1 MPDFKGMVDRE
12 KMKKPKIK
20 KSGKAFHFG
29 ASEKDKDDF
38 KKQKV
43 KKVIPQRK
51 EMAIIRRA
59 IVDLYEGKPMSTE
72 FKNYLKQVDK
82 LEKKNEEVI

>member
-1 MPDFKGMVDRE
+1 MPVPDGMPDRD

-29 ASEKDKDDF
+29 ASEEDKDDF
-38 KKQKV
+38 NKQKV

-51 EMAIIRRA
+51 EMAIIRQA
-59 IVDLYEGKPMSTE
+59 IVDLYEGKSMSTE
-72 FKNYLKQVDK
+72 FKNYLKQVDE
-82 LEKKNEEVI
+82 LEKK

>member
-1 MPDFKGMVDRE
+1 MDDLQNMVDRK

-20 KSGKAFHFG
+20 KAGKAFHFG
-29 ASEKDKDDF
+29 ASEQDKDDF

-51 EMAIIRRA
+51 EMEIIRRA
-59 IVDLYEGKPMSTE
+59 LVDLYEGKPMSTE
-72 FKNYLKQVDK
+72 FQNYLRQVDE
-82 LEKKNEEVI
+82 LENK